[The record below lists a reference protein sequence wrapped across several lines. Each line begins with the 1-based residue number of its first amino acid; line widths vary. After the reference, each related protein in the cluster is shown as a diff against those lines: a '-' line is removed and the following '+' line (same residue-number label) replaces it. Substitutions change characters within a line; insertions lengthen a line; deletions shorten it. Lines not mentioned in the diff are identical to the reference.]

1 MLKIGIAGLGV
12 MGRNHLRVL
21 RTLPGVQVEAV
32 CDPAVEE
39 QGDTPCYPDVSAM
52 TDAHRL
58 DAVVVAVPTPL
69 HTGVCLT
76 LAERGINMLIEKPVA
91 ATVAEAKRLRSAVQ
105 SAGVKAVVG
114 HIERFN
120 PVVQALK
127 RELAGRDIYSL
138 SFTRVGHLPPRIADV
153 GVLTDLAVHDIDLLR
168 FITAREVVSTTIYKS
183 RKITEHREDSA
194 NVSFEL
200 HGGILATI
208 TTNWLTP
215 FKRRRVEVTTAD
227 GYFELDLIAQELFEY
242 SAYTDDDSF
251 LTRPCRV
258 KKGEPL
264 ANELEAFVRLL
275 ETGNAGDLATIEDSI
290 ATLAVIEGTA
300 GGAAD
305 SHSASRHG

>member
-1 MLKIGIAGLGV
+1 MLRIGIAGLGV

-21 RTLPGVQVEAV
+21 QALPDVRVEAV
-32 CDPAVEE
+32 CDPAVDGLE
-39 QGDTPCYPDVSAM
+39 GIRCHRDISAM

-58 DAVVVAVPTPL
+58 DAVVVAVPTPQ

-76 LAERGINMLIEKPVA
+76 LAERGISMLIEKPVA
-91 ATVAEAKRLRSAVQ
+91 ATVSEAEKLRAAVRK
-105 SAGVKAVVG
+105 AGVKAAVG
-114 HIERFN
+114 HVERFN

-138 SFTRVGHLPPRIADV
+138 SFTRVGHMPPRIADV

-168 FITAREVVSTTIYKS
+168 YITGRDIVSTTIYKS
-183 RKITEHREDSA
+183 RTISEHREDSA

-200 HGGILATI
+200 RGGILATI

-264 ANELEAFVRLL
+264 ANELSAFVRML
-275 ETGNAGDLATIEDSI
+275 ETGESGDLATIEDSI

-300 GGAAD
+300 GGSAD
-305 SHSASRHG
+305 SHSTARHE

>member
-1 MLKIGIAGLGV
+1 MLRIGIAGLGV

-21 RTLPGVQVEAV
+21 RTLPDVRVEAV
-32 CDPAVEE
+32 CDPAVERP
-39 QGDTPCYPDVSAM
+39 DDVPCYPDVSAM
-52 TDAHRL
+52 ADAHSL

-69 HTGVCLT
+69 HVGVCVT
-76 LAERGINMLIEKPVA
+76 LAERGIDMLVEKPVA
-91 ATVAEAKRLRSAVQ
+91 ATVAQAGTLRSAVRN
-105 SAGVKAVVG
+105 AGVRAVVG
-114 HIERFN
+114 HVERFN

-168 FITAREVVSTTIYKS
+168 FITGREIVSTTVYKS
-183 RKITEHREDSA
+183 RTITEHREDSA

-200 HGGILATI
+200 RGGILATI

-215 FKRRRVEVTTAD
+215 FKRRRVEVTTAE

-264 ANELEAFVRLL
+264 ANELRAFVDLL
-275 ETGNAGDLATIEDSI
+275 ETGAPGDLATVEDSI
-290 ATLAVIEGTA
+290 ATLAIIEGTA
-300 GGAAD
+300 GGPSD